1 MRIAVVSPY
10 ALDVPGGVQQQV
22 LGLVRHLRR
31 GGHDA
36 FAVGPAAGS
45 GPDRVDAGRSLMF
58 PVNRSRAPI
67 ALSPPAVRRVRAALD
82 GADLVHVHEPLV
94 PLVGWA
100 ALRTG
105 RPTVVTF
112 HADPPHLFAAG
123 YRRARSPVRRL
134 LGNVV
139 ATAVSR
145 TAGRAVAPL
154 GIGVVEIPN
163 AVDVRSFQVD
173 TPRNSR
179 QVAFV
184 GRPDPRKGRDL
195 LLSAWPAVRAEAPD
209 ARLVIVGGGE
219 SPPIGGVDY
228 AGRVSEAAK
237 RSILAGSGV
246 FCAPN
251 RGGESFGITVAEG
264 MAAGCAVVAS
274 DLAAFEDVLGGTG
287 LHFTNGD
294 ARSLAN
300 TLKAVLTD
308 PDLRDRLAAASSA
321 RVARYDWEA
330 IITLYTEQYRQAVGA
345 DAG

>member
-1 MRIAVVSPY
+1 MVSPY

-22 LGLVRHLRR
+22 LGLVRRLRR
-31 GGHDA
+31 EGEDA
-36 FAVGPAAGS
+36 FAVGPAAGA
-45 GPDRVDAGRSLMF
+45 GADRVDAGRSLLF

-67 ALSPPAVRRVRAALD
+67 ALSPLVVRRVRSALD

-112 HADPPHLFAAG
+112 HADPPRLFVGAD
-123 YRRARSPVRRL
+123 RRARGTVRRL
-134 LGNVV
+134 LGDVM

-154 GIGVVEIPN
+154 GLGAVEIPN
-163 AVDVRSFQVD
+163 AVDVPSFQVD
-173 TPRNSR
+173 TPRNPR
-179 QVAFV
+179 QLAFV

-195 LLSAWPAVRAEAPD
+195 LLSAWPAVHAEVPD

-219 SPPIGGVDY
+219 SPPIRAVSY
-228 AGRVSEAAK
+228 AGRVSETAK

-274 DLAAFEDVLGGTG
+274 DLTAFEDVLGGTG
-287 LHFTNGD
+287 LHFRNGD
-294 ARSLAN
+294 AHSLAD

-308 PDLRDRLAAASSA
+308 ADLRGRLATASSV
-321 RVARYDWEA
+321 RVGRYDWDTV
-330 IITLYTEQYRQAVGA
+330 IDSYTDLYRRAVGA
-345 DAG
+345 GAR